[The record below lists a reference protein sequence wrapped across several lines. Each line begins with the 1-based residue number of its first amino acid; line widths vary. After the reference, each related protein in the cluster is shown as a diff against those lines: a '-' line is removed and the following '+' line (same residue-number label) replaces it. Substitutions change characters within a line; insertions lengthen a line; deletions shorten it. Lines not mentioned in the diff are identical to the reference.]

1 MSNNLQRY
9 KNQNDPSVLNPRTT
23 SYEFFGPIG
32 ALVII
37 FTVPIIIYSLHFGC
51 SEETGGC
58 PPVGW
63 LSALTEI
70 SQVLSTRGWWE
81 TLVQRLWDAEVMKY
95 YSSWYLFCVI
105 AWAILPGATIEGK
118 PLRNGEVK
126 KYTANAFSTFLLALG
141 IVCGYISRFGPG
153 SFTFLYEKW
162 VGFVTASII
171 MAFLQAFIVYLMSF
185 RKGALLALGGNT
197 GNPIYDASIGTTKS
211 SFFPSFILSF
221 PSFFIGRELNP
232 SIGSFDIKSFNEL
245 RPSMILWALI
255 DISMACEQAV
265 RRGGWENVT
274 NSMWLV
280 LIGHIGYITDAL
292 YNEPALFTTMDII
305 SDGFGYML
313 SIGVLSWI
321 PFTFSLQARYLVFN
335 QLELGWFASTGIFLL
350 NATGYWIFRDSNNEK
365 NNFRNGRN
373 PKNLKYMRSSSGSKL
388 ITSGWWG
395 LSRHPNYMYVN
406 RLPTLSLINSSY
418 FFPSTQPPTNL
429 TVYRGDL
436 FMALSW
442 SLPTGFQTPITY
454 FYLLYF
460 SILLIHRQIR
470 DDEHCAKKYGDDWE
484 KYKRMVPYRIFPY
497 VY

>member
-1 MSNNLQRY
+1 MHMIGDTSPRSQKPSHRVKFTYKTPNPRMNRTRPDILPNLLRFLRIYMSSNNLQRS
-9 KNQNDPSVLNPRTT
+9 KNQNDPSGVLNPRTT

-37 FTVPIIIYSLHFGC
+37 VTVPIIIYGLYFGC

-70 SQVLSTRGWWE
+70 SQLLSTRGWWE
-81 TLVQRLWDAEVMKY
+81 TLMLRLWDAEAMIY
-95 YSSWYLFCVI
+95 YSAWYLFCVI

-126 KYTANAFSTFLLALG
+126 EYTANAFSTFLLALG
-141 IVCGYISRFGPG
+141 VVCGYISRFGPE

-171 MAFLQAFIVYLMSF
+171 MAFIQAFIVYLMSF
-185 RKGALLALGGNT
+185 RKGALLALGGKT
-197 GNPIYDASIGTTKS
+197 GNPIYD
-211 SFFPSFILSF
+211 
-221 PSFFIGRELNP
+221 FFIGRELNP

-292 YNEPALFTTMDII
+292 YNESALFTTMDII

-335 QLELGWFASTGIFLL
+335 QLELGSFASAGIFLL

-365 NNFRNGRN
+365 NDFRNGRN
-373 PKNLKYMRSSSGSKL
+373 PKNLKYMTTNSGSKL

-395 LSRHPNYMYVN
+395 LSRHPNYM
-406 RLPTLSLINSSY
+406 
-418 FFPSTQPPTNL
+418 
-429 TVYRGDL
+429 GDL
-436 FMALSW
+436 FMSLSW

-454 FYLLYF
+454 FYLFYF